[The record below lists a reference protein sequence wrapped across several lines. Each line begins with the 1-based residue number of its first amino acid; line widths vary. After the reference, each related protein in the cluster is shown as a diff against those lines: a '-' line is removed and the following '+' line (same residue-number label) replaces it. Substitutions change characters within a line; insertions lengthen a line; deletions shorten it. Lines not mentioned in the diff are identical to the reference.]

1 MGQLLP
7 MLTAPYPSATGRQT
21 QALWCSSHRPD
32 ISSLMKSI
40 SAFMGK
46 TAALKVHT
54 APFLDTPKGSA
65 QSKKMS
71 SSTSV
76 ANEAKEC
83 ISPRTLLMWVHTSIE
98 KWARKTDML
107 QNISTKCNVNMK
119 SACLKKWCTNWNGR
133 QSLHC
138 VFYWRHSKEQISHS
152 EVWESADRSRRS
164 VRMTGQVPWATVW

>member
-1 MGQLLP
+1 
-7 MLTAPYPSATGRQT
+7 
-21 QALWCSSHRPD
+21 
-32 ISSLMKSI
+32 
-40 SAFMGK
+40 MGK

-107 QNISTKCNVNMK
+107 QNISIKCNVNMK
-119 SACLKKWCTNWNGR
+119 SACLKNDALIEMEGKVYTVCFTEDIP
-133 QSLHC
+133 
-138 VFYWRHSKEQISHS
+138 K
-152 EVWESADRSRRS
+152 SR
-164 VRMTGQVPWATVW
+164 